1 MNHASKSKKVHSE
14 VCVCNHRPCLTMAE
28 ILGFPEFGNLFY
40 ATKIQGCTSSFMRIH
55 SDQSWQTWHV
65 KIIERNRNSFCFQ
78 SFCFCHQKNQIDSKK
93 NSPFCHEE
101 KQVFECGYLDHH
113 SHCQKTYWGCW
124 VLPELLNWF

>member
-40 ATKIQGCTSSFMRIH
+40 ATKIQGCTSWFMRIH
-55 SDQSWQTWHV
+55 SDKPDMSKSLKEIVTV
-65 KIIERNRNSFCFQ
+65 SVFRVFAFVTRRIKLTLKKI
-78 SFCFCHQKNQIDSKK
+78 HH
-93 NSPFCHEE
+93 FCHEE
-101 KQVFECGYLDHH
+101 KQIFECGYLDHH